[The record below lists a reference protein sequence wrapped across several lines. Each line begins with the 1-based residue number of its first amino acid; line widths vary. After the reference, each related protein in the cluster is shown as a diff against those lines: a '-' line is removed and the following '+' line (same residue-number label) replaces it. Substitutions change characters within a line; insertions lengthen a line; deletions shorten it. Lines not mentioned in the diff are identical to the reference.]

1 MEGGR
6 EGIAGE
12 ESEGEGRGGRETD
25 TEENIGSIGESIPD
39 GWRPEAS
46 PPAGRSPE
54 AKASV
59 EVRGLPS
66 RRAKLCLCLSLTQT
80 LSHTQKGGEP
90 ETGAHTAKPTIRSA
104 VERRASIYSQR
115 CPPRSI
121 PTLTL
126 LFIITVCSSPV
137 HVRNF
142 YYPAFFLSNRTCV

>member
-12 ESEGEGRGGRETD
+12 ESEGEGRGGRETN

-46 PPAGRSPE
+46 PPAGRNPE

-66 RRAKLCLCLSLTQT
+66 RRAKLCLCLSLTQKY
-80 LSHTQKGGEP
+80 SNCNSSIHNNCVFQSSSR
-90 ETGAHTAKPTIRSA
+90 AKLL
-104 VERRASIYSQR
+104 YS
-115 CPPRSI
+115 C
-121 PTLTL
+121 
-126 LFIITVCSSPV
+126 
-137 HVRNF
+137 
-142 YYPAFFLSNRTCV
+142 FFLSNKTCVYGFPKWSVLILHLPQ